1 MSDELQ
7 IIRSSSIMAVGT
19 LLSRITGLVRNLL
32 LVAILGTAVL
42 GDTYNVGNTMPNIIY
57 NLIVGG
63 ALTAVFVP
71 QIVRQS
77 RAVDGGS
84 AYISRLF
91 TFVSS
96 ILLILTVLAILLAPI
111 FVSFYAPTFS
121 GKSYELTLAFMR
133 YCLPQIFFMGVFAL
147 LGQIANA
154 RSIFGPMMWA
164 PILNNVVAISVFA
177 SFLSSDLTFDG
188 ITNEQVRWLG
198 LGTTLGVLVQALVL
212 IPVLRRAKI
221 SLRPRF
227 DWRGSGLGH
236 SIRLAGWTVLFVLIS
251 QIGYLITVNLATRA
265 SVKAL
270 AEGISY
276 GVGYTPYSNAYLILL
291 LPHSIVTISV
301 VTAIL
306 PKLSSFVIDN
316 DLAKLREQLI
326 KAIKLVG
333 VVTVPS
339 AALFLAFGS
348 LISDVLFFG
357 ISSNDASYIG
367 YVLAAFALATIPL
380 SINLIAIRG
389 LNAFEN
395 TRAQVRAN
403 LIINGVSIVLSLMG
417 FFILPTRWIT
427 MGLAAAFTISYWVG
441 SIVTFLLLEKE
452 SGVIEKRGFIRT
464 YGRLAVA
471 SCVVIAPMYFMVQAI
486 NTASIPGGNS
496 ALLFIVLAISFSG
509 FLVVAKALKVDE
521 INDVMQLIFRRS
533 SRR

>member
-1 MSDELQ
+1 
-7 IIRSSSIMAVGT
+7 MALGT

-32 LVAILGTAVL
+32 LVAVLGTTVL

-57 NLIVGG
+57 NLIIGG

-71 QIVRQS
+71 QIVRQL
-77 RAVDGGS
+77 RAEDGGS

-91 TFVSS
+91 TFISS
-96 ILLILTVLAILLAPI
+96 ILLLLTVLAILLAPV
-111 FVSFYAPTFS
+111 FVGIYAPTFS

-164 PILNNVVAISVFA
+164 PILNNVVAISIFA

-326 KAIKLVG
+326 KAIRLVG

-339 AALFLAFGS
+339 AVFFLAFGS

-357 ISSNDASYIG
+357 ISSNDARYIG

-403 LIINGVSIVLSLMG
+403 LIINGVAVVLSIIG

-427 MGLAAAFTISYWVG
+427 VGLAAAFTISYWVG

-452 SGVIEKRGFIRT
+452 SGVIEKRGFIGI
-464 YGRLAVA
+464 YGRLAFA
-471 SCVVIAPMYFMVQAI
+471 SCVVIAPMYFMLQAI
-486 NTASIPGGNS
+486 NTDSIPGGNS

-521 INDVMQLIFRRS
+521 INDVMQLIFRRT

>member
-1 MSDELQ
+1 M
-7 IIRSSSIMAVGT
+7 
-19 LLSRITGLVRNLL
+19 
-32 LVAILGTAVL
+32 
-42 GDTYNVGNTMPNIIY
+42 
-57 NLIVGG
+57 
-63 ALTAVFVP
+63 
-71 QIVRQS
+71 
-77 RAVDGGS
+77 
-84 AYISRLF
+84 
-91 TFVSS
+91 
-96 ILLILTVLAILLAPI
+96 
-111 FVSFYAPTFS
+111 
-121 GKSYELTLAFMR
+121 
-133 YCLPQIFFMGVFAL
+133 
-147 LGQIANA
+147 
-154 RSIFGPMMWA
+154 
-164 PILNNVVAISVFA
+164 
-177 SFLSSDLTFDG
+177 
-188 ITNEQVRWLG
+188 
-198 LGTTLGVLVQALVL
+198 
-212 IPVLRRAKI
+212 
-221 SLRPRF
+221 
-227 DWRGSGLGH
+227 
-236 SIRLAGWTVLFVLIS
+236 
-251 QIGYLITVNLATRA
+251 
-265 SVKAL
+265 
-270 AEGISY
+270 
-276 GVGYTPYSNAYLILL
+276 GYTPYSNAYLILL

-339 AALFLAFGS
+339 SALFLTFGS

-357 ISSNDASYIG
+357 ISSNDARYIG

-403 LIINGVSIVLSLMG
+403 LIINGVAIVLSLIG

-427 MGLAAAFTISYWVG
+427 VGLAAAFTISYWVG

-471 SCVVIAPMYFMVQAI
+471 SCVVIAPMYFMLQAI
-486 NTASIPGGNS
+486 NTDSIPGGNS

>member
-1 MSDELQ
+1 
-7 IIRSSSIMAVGT
+7 MAVGT

-57 NLIVGG
+57 NLIIGG

-77 RAVDGGS
+77 RAADGGS

-177 SFLSSDLTFDG
+177 SFLSSKLTFDG

-198 LGTTLGVLVQALVL
+198 LGTTLGVLVQALVI

-221 SLRPRF
+221 SLRPKF

-251 QIGYLITVNLATRA
+251 QIGYLITVNLATRT

-357 ISSNDASYIG
+357 ISSNDARYIG

-403 LIINGVSIVLSLMG
+403 LIINGVAIVLSLIG
-417 FFILPTRWIT
+417 FFILPTQWIT
-427 MGLAAAFTISYWVG
+427 VGLAAAFTISYWVG

-471 SCVVIAPMYFMVQAI
+471 SCVVIAPMYFMLQAI

-533 SRR
+533 SKR

>member
-1 MSDELQ
+1 
-7 IIRSSSIMAVGT
+7 MAVGT

-77 RAVDGGS
+77 RAADGGN

-91 TFVSS
+91 TFISS
-96 ILLILTVLAILLAPI
+96 FLLLLTLLAILLAPL

-121 GKSYELTLAFMR
+121 GKSYELTLSFMR
-133 YCLPQIFFMGVFAL
+133 FCLPQIFFMGVFAL

-164 PILNNVVAISVFA
+164 PILNNLIAIALFA
-177 SFLSSDLTFDG
+177 SFLSSELSFDG
-188 ITNEQVRWLG
+188 ITDRQVQWLG
-198 LGTTLGVLVQALVL
+198 IGTTLGYLVQALVL
-212 IPVLRRAKI
+212 LPVIRRAKI
-221 SLRPRF
+221 SLRIRF

-236 SIRLAGWTVLFVLIS
+236 SIRLAGWTILFVLIS

-265 SVKAL
+265 SVKAIT
-270 AEGISY
+270 EGISY

-316 DLAKLREQLI
+316 DLPKLRTQLI

-339 AALFLAFGS
+339 AAFFLAFGS

-357 ISSNDASYIG
+357 ISSESAQYIG

-395 TRAQVRAN
+395 TRAQVKSN
-403 LIINGVSIVLSLMG
+403 LLINGVAIGLSLIG
-417 FFILPTRWIT
+417 FFLLPTQWIT
-427 MGLAAAFTISYWVG
+427 VGLAAAFTISYWIG
-441 SIVTFLLLEKE
+441 NLLTFALLEKA
-452 SGVIEKRGFIRT
+452 SGAIEKRGFIGT
-464 YGRLAVA
+464 YLKLAVA
-471 SCVVIAPMYFMVQAI
+471 SFVVIAPTFLIIHMV
-486 NTASIPGGNS
+486 NSRSIPGGNIT
-496 ALLFIVLAISFSG
+496 LLFIVLGITFSG
-509 FLVVAKALKVDE
+509 FLVVAKLLKIDE
-521 INDVMQLIFRRS
+521 INDVIQLIFKRS
-533 SRR
+533 SKR

>member
-1 MSDELQ
+1 
-7 IIRSSSIMAVGT
+7 MALGT

-32 LVAILGTAVL
+32 LVAVLGTAVL

-57 NLIVGG
+57 NLIIGG

-77 RAVDGGS
+77 RAEDGGS

-91 TFVSS
+91 TFISS
-96 ILLILTVLAILLAPI
+96 ILLLLTVLAILLAPV
-111 FVSFYAPTFS
+111 FVGIYAPTLS

-133 YCLPQIFFMGVFAL
+133 FCLPQIFFMGIFAL

-164 PILNNVVAISVFA
+164 PILNNAVAIAVFS
-177 SFLSSDLTFDG
+177 SFLSSELTLEG
-188 ITNEQVRWLG
+188 ITDQQVQWLG
-198 LGTTLGVLVQALVL
+198 LGTTLGVFVQALVL
-212 IPVLRRAKI
+212 LPVVKRAGI
-221 SLRPRF
+221 SLKLRF

-236 SIRLAGWTVLFVLIS
+236 SIRLAGWTILFVLIS

-270 AEGISY
+270 AEGINY

-306 PKLSSFVIDN
+306 PKLSTFVIDN
-316 DLAKLREQLI
+316 DLERLRAQLI

-339 AALFLAFGS
+339 AGFFLAFGS

-357 ISSNDASYIG
+357 ISSENARYIG

-395 TRAQVRAN
+395 TRAQVKAN
-403 LIINGVSIVLSLMG
+403 LLINAVAMALSIVG
-417 FFILPTRWIT
+417 FLVLPTRWIT
-427 MGLAAAFTISYWVG
+427 VGLAGAFTISYWVG
-441 SIVTFLLLEKE
+441 NLLTFALLEKE
-452 SGVIEKRGFIRT
+452 SGTIEKRGFIGT

-471 SCVVIAPMYFMVQAI
+471 SGVVIAPTYLIARAV
-486 NTASIPGGNS
+486 NTATIPGGNS
-496 ALLFIVLAISFSG
+496 ALLIIVLAIVFSG
-509 FLVVAKALKVDE
+509 FLVVAKMLKVDE
-521 INDVMQLIFRRS
+521 ISDVLQLIFKRS
-533 SRR
+533 SKR

>member
-1 MSDELQ
+1 
-7 IIRSSSIMAVGT
+7 MAVGT

-77 RAVDGGS
+77 RAADGGS

-357 ISSNDASYIG
+357 ISSNDARYIG

-403 LIINGVSIVLSLMG
+403 LIINGVAIVLSIIG

-427 MGLAAAFTISYWVG
+427 VGLAAAFTISYWVG

-486 NTASIPGGNS
+486 NIASIPGGNS

>member
-1 MSDELQ
+1 
-7 IIRSSSIMAVGT
+7 
-19 LLSRITGLVRNLL
+19 
-32 LVAILGTAVL
+32 
-42 GDTYNVGNTMPNIIY
+42 MPNIIY

-77 RAVDGGS
+77 RAADGGS

-357 ISSNDASYIG
+357 ISSNDARYIG

-403 LIINGVSIVLSLMG
+403 LIINGVAIVLSLMG

-486 NTASIPGGNS
+486 NIASIPGGNS

>member
-1 MSDELQ
+1 
-7 IIRSSSIMAVGT
+7 MAVGT

-77 RAVDGGS
+77 RAADGGS

-96 ILLILTVLAILLAPI
+96 LLLILTVLAILLAPI

-357 ISSNDASYIG
+357 ISSNDARYIG

-403 LIINGVSIVLSLMG
+403 LIINGVAIVLSIIG
-417 FFILPTRWIT
+417 FSILPTRWIT
-427 MGLAAAFTISYWVG
+427 VGLAAAFTISYWVG

-464 YGRLAVA
+464 YGKLTVA

>member
-1 MSDELQ
+1 
-7 IIRSSSIMAVGT
+7 MAVGT

-77 RAVDGGS
+77 RAADGGG

-91 TFVSS
+91 TFAST
-96 ILLILTVLAILLAPI
+96 ILLILTVLAILFAPI

-164 PILNNVVAISVFA
+164 PILNNVVAISIFA

-198 LGTTLGVLVQALVL
+198 LGTTLGVLAQALVL

-357 ISSNDASYIG
+357 ISSNDARYIG

-471 SCVVIAPMYFMVQAI
+471 SCVVIAPMYFMLQAI

>member
-1 MSDELQ
+1 
-7 IIRSSSIMAVGT
+7 MAVGT

-77 RAVDGGS
+77 RAADGGS

-177 SFLSSDLTFDG
+177 SFLSSELTFDG

-357 ISSNDASYIG
+357 ISSNDARYIG

-403 LIINGVSIVLSLMG
+403 LIINGVAIVLSLMG

-471 SCVVIAPMYFMVQAI
+471 SCVVIAPMYFMLQAI
-486 NTASIPGGNS
+486 NTDSIPGGNS

>member
-1 MSDELQ
+1 
-7 IIRSSSIMAVGT
+7 MAVGT

-77 RAVDGGS
+77 RAADGGS

-96 ILLILTVLAILLAPI
+96 LLLILTVLAILLAPI

-177 SFLSSDLTFDG
+177 SFLSSELTFHR

-316 DLAKLREQLI
+316 DLAKLQEQLI
-326 KAIKLVG
+326 KAIRLVG

-339 AALFLAFGS
+339 AAFFLAFGS

-357 ISSNDASYIG
+357 ISSNDARYIG

-403 LIINGVSIVLSLMG
+403 LIINGVAIVLSLIG

-427 MGLAAAFTISYWVG
+427 VGLAVAFTISYWVG
-441 SIVTFLLLEKE
+441 SFVTFLLLEKE
-452 SGVIEKRGFIRT
+452 SGVIEKRGFMGT

-471 SCVVIAPMYFMVQAI
+471 SCVVIAPMYFMLQAI
-486 NTASIPGGNS
+486 NTDSIPGGNS

>member
-1 MSDELQ
+1 
-7 IIRSSSIMAVGT
+7 MAVGT

-77 RAVDGGS
+77 RAADGGS

-96 ILLILTVLAILLAPI
+96 LLLILTVLAILLAPI

-177 SFLSSDLTFDG
+177 SFLSSKLTFDG

-357 ISSNDASYIG
+357 ISSNDARYIG

-403 LIINGVSIVLSLMG
+403 LIINGVAIVLSLMG

-471 SCVVIAPMYFMVQAI
+471 SCVVIAPMYFMLQAI

>member
-1 MSDELQ
+1 
-7 IIRSSSIMAVGT
+7 MAVGT

-77 RAVDGGS
+77 RAADGGS

-177 SFLSSDLTFDG
+177 SFLSSELTFDG

-326 KAIKLVG
+326 KAIRLVG

-339 AALFLAFGS
+339 AAFFLAFGS

-357 ISSNDASYIG
+357 ISSNDARYIG

-403 LIINGVSIVLSLMG
+403 LIINGVAIVLSLIG
-417 FFILPTRWIT
+417 FLILPTRWIT
-427 MGLAAAFTISYWVG
+427 VGLAAAFTISYWAG

-471 SCVVIAPMYFMVQAI
+471 SCVVIAPMYFMLQAI

>member
-1 MSDELQ
+1 
-7 IIRSSSIMAVGT
+7 MAVGT

-77 RAVDGGS
+77 RAADGGS

-357 ISSNDASYIG
+357 ISSNDARYIG

-403 LIINGVSIVLSLMG
+403 LIINGVAIVLSLIG

-427 MGLAAAFTISYWVG
+427 VGLAAAFTISYWAG

-452 SGVIEKRGFIRT
+452 SGVIEKRGFIGT

-471 SCVVIAPMYFMVQAI
+471 SCVVIAPMYFMLQAI

>member
-1 MSDELQ
+1 
-7 IIRSSSIMAVGT
+7 MAVGT

-77 RAVDGGS
+77 RAADGGS

-357 ISSNDASYIG
+357 ISSNDARYIG

-486 NTASIPGGNS
+486 NIASIPGGNS

>member
-1 MSDELQ
+1 
-7 IIRSSSIMAVGT
+7 MAVGT

-77 RAVDGGS
+77 RAADGGS

-96 ILLILTVLAILLAPI
+96 LLLILTVLAILLAPI

-164 PILNNVVAISVFA
+164 PILNNVVAISIFA

-333 VVTVPS
+333 VVTVPG

-348 LISDVLFFG
+348 LISDVMFFG
-357 ISSNDASYIG
+357 ISSNDARYIG

-395 TRAQVRAN
+395 TRAQVKAN
-403 LIINGVSIVLSLMG
+403 LVINAVAMTLSMIG
-417 FFILPTRWIT
+417 FFVLPTRWIT
-427 MGLAAAFTISYWVG
+427 VGLAGAFTISYWVG
-441 SIVTFLLLEKE
+441 SFVTFILLEKE

-464 YGRLAVA
+464 YGRLTVA
-471 SCVVIAPMYFMVQAI
+471 SSVVMAPMYFMFHVI
-486 NTASIPGGNS
+486 KTTSIPGGNS
-496 ALLFIVLAISFSG
+496 VLLIIVLAIVFSG

>member
-1 MSDELQ
+1 
-7 IIRSSSIMAVGT
+7 MAVGT

-77 RAVDGGS
+77 RAADGGS

-96 ILLILTVLAILLAPI
+96 LLLILTVLAILLAPI
-111 FVSFYAPTFS
+111 FVSFYAPTFN

-164 PILNNVVAISVFA
+164 PILNNVVAISIFA

-333 VVTVPS
+333 VVTIPS

-357 ISSNDASYIG
+357 ISSNDARYIG
-367 YVLAAFALATIPL
+367 YVLAAFALAAIPL
-380 SINLIAIRG
+380 SINFIAIRG

-403 LIINGVSIVLSLMG
+403 LIINGVAVVLSIIG

-427 MGLAAAFTISYWVG
+427 VGLAAAFTISYWVG

-452 SGVIEKRGFIRT
+452 SGVIEKRGFTWT

-471 SCVVIAPMYFMVQAI
+471 SCVVIAPMYFMLQAI

>member
-1 MSDELQ
+1 
-7 IIRSSSIMAVGT
+7 MAVGT

-77 RAVDGGS
+77 RAADGGS

-96 ILLILTVLAILLAPI
+96 LLLILTVLAILLAPI

-164 PILNNVVAISVFA
+164 PILNNVVAISIFA
-177 SFLSSDLTFDG
+177 SFLSSDLTFEG

-357 ISSNDASYIG
+357 ISSNDARYIG

-403 LIINGVSIVLSLMG
+403 LIINGVAIVLSLMG

-486 NTASIPGGNS
+486 NIASIPGGNS

>member
-1 MSDELQ
+1 
-7 IIRSSSIMAVGT
+7 MAVGT

-77 RAVDGGS
+77 RAADGGS

-177 SFLSSDLTFDG
+177 SFLSSELTFDG

-357 ISSNDASYIG
+357 ISSNDARYIG

-403 LIINGVSIVLSLMG
+403 LIINGVAIVLSLIG

-427 MGLAAAFTISYWVG
+427 VGLAAAFTISYWVG

-471 SCVVIAPMYFMVQAI
+471 SCVVIAPMYFMLQAI
-486 NTASIPGGNS
+486 NTDSIPGGNS

>member
-1 MSDELQ
+1 
-7 IIRSSSIMAVGT
+7 MAVGT

-77 RAVDGGS
+77 RAADGGS

-357 ISSNDASYIG
+357 ISSNDARYIG

-403 LIINGVSIVLSLMG
+403 LIINGVAIVLSLMG

-486 NTASIPGGNS
+486 NIASIPGGNS